1 MLFGLQAGVC
11 MPPARGAFLS
21 LVLGAAVRAFH
32 DACSFIQLCSR
43 SKHAGG
49 EKEMSQDNKK
59 HMSGPALDIE
69 EIIAQQDRMMKI
81 ICGINAV
88 TLVCQVLLLLLKLT
102 GQWSW

>member
-1 MLFGLQAGVC
+1 
-11 MPPARGAFLS
+11 
-21 LVLGAAVRAFH
+21 
-32 DACSFIQLCSR
+32 
-43 SKHAGG
+43 
-49 EKEMSQDNKK
+49 MSQDNKK

-81 ICGINAV
+81 ICGINTV

>member
-1 MLFGLQAGVC
+1 
-11 MPPARGAFLS
+11 
-21 LVLGAAVRAFH
+21 
-32 DACSFIQLCSR
+32 
-43 SKHAGG
+43 
-49 EKEMSQDNKK
+49 MSQDNKK

>member
-1 MLFGLQAGVC
+1 MHAPSYSYVH
-11 MPPARGAFLS
+11 
-21 LVLGAAVRAFH
+21 AVNMREV
-32 DACSFIQLCSR
+32 
-43 SKHAGG
+43 K
-49 EKEMSQDNKK
+49 KEMSQDNKK